1 MKKSALVAA
10 ALAVLATGARADLAI
25 PYNQKAGDSSEVN
38 AAFNAKAFS
47 NTETSTKLTS
57 DGTSLSIAVTW
68 GHSVGHDYGANAG
81 ILQPLNNMWAPV
93 DFSKVTAVSFDYM
106 TDAKT
111 TAEFAPAS
119 PLYLGD
125 ADNTG
130 VMMLAELGAAAAFKS
145 KTIALPDGIGFLKW
159 MTDADTKNGTSYAT
173 QSWDDVKTKV
183 KCLQFAPKPNYSTG
197 TTLGL
202 PATTTMSIKNLVVK
216 GDIAVGGWLTAN
228 GTGCTGKAQL
238 LADFNNATPKQNYQG
253 GWWYGFTD
261 TTSGTVGPAN
271 GASALVENDLS
282 VAGMNFLEGDGNV
295 GGVSGAVGI
304 TADLNKK
311 IAGVYHPYAGWADV
325 GTGFKGP
332 DGDIAVDLGTGFT
345 AFSFDIVMGSD
356 AVAFDEANLTGVDFK
371 VGKTSVGDS
380 VQWHI
385 GVPFSMNNTNICVDA
400 GALVQPS
407 WYTSKLAS
415 VPTFKANDVSKLLW
429 EIKIQNQDATL
440 KATTPVSSLG
450 QTFYVGNINVW
461 NATKGVINATGISS
475 RKIGGKS
482 ALVANYANGLVLSYA
497 LEGAASAKVDVVR
510 MDGSKVASF
519 DAPASASSR
528 SFSMNL
534 ARGSYLAVVKGGKA
548 SLVAPFAV
556 AK

>member
-25 PYNQKAGDSSEVN
+25 PYTTVTADSAASN
-38 AAFNAKAFS
+38 AAYNAKTFS
-47 NTETSTKLTS
+47 NTESSTQLTS
-57 DGTSLSIAVTW
+57 DGTSLKVSVTW
-68 GHSVGHDYGANAG
+68 GHSAGKDYGANAG

-93 DFSKVTAVSFDYM
+93 DFSQVTAVKFDYM

-119 PLYLGD
+119 PLYFGD
-125 ADNTG
+125 ATNTG
-130 VMMLAELGAAAAFKS
+130 VMMLAELAATATFKT

-159 MTDADTKNGTSYAT
+159 MTDADTKNGTNFAT
-173 QSWDDVKTKV
+173 QTWDDVKTKI
-183 KCLQFAPKPNYSTG
+183 KCLQFAPKPNYSSA

-202 PATTTMSIKNLVVK
+202 PATTSMSIKNLVVV
-216 GDIAVGGWLTAN
+216 GTIAMGEWLNEN
-228 GTGCTGKAQL
+228 GTTGCTGSSFL
-238 LADFNNATPKQNYQG
+238 LADFNNAQPKQNYQG

-261 TTSGTVGPAN
+261 TTSGTVGNAN
-271 GASALVENDLS
+271 GASALVTSDLS
-282 VAGMNFLEGDGNV
+282 VAGMTFLAGDGNV
-295 GGVSGAVGI
+295 GGVSGYVGI

-311 IAGVYHPYAGWADV
+311 IGSTYHPYAGWADV

-332 DGDIAVDLGTGFT
+332 DGDIALNLGATFSG
-345 AFSFDIVMGSD
+345 FSFDIVMGGD
-356 AVAFDEANLTGVDFK
+356 GGTFDEPNLKGVDFK

-385 GVPFSMNNTNICVDA
+385 GVPYSMNNQNICVES
-400 GALVQPS
+400 GKLVQPS

-415 VPTFKANDVSKLLW
+415 VPAFTAEDVSKLLW

-440 KATTPVSSLG
+440 KATTPTSSLANS
-450 QTFYVGNINVW
+450 FYVGNIKLW
-461 NATKGVINATGISS
+461 DKTGVGIST
-475 RKIGGKS
+475 RKVAGKS
-482 ALVANYANGLVLSYA
+482 ALVANYANGLVLSYT

-519 DAPASASSR
+519 DAPASASAK

-534 ARGSYLAVVKGGKA
+534 ARGSYLAVVKGGKT